1 MLKANEAQLQLKQM
15 IWESMQS
22 KIQFKP
28 HQINKYSWKFDYLQ
42 YNFVLLPLKQGALML
57 KRWQTN
63 SNTFALNHHIKPE
76 TFSPDFDC

>member
-1 MLKANEAQLQLKQM
+1 M

-22 KIQFKP
+22 KIQIKP
-28 HQINKYSWKFDYLQ
+28 QQINKYSWKFDRLQ

-76 TFSPDFDC
+76 TCSPEFES